1 MSNWTTGVPQK
12 KPVLQQ
18 EETTQVAQA
27 KVVQHHYVR
36 AQIHTIEANAEPL
49 IGETLNALRG
59 RPNFGNLSDNHLNLA
74 YQRMTT
80 SLQKAEICINFKASK
95 WFMEPNN
102 YDSYTQMYERGVRN
116 INAPGEKP
124 NPEMRL
130 ADNEINNA
138 KMRVLADDMV
148 TFPPHMR
155 AGGNNMYQP
164 IDRKFGGIGR
174 VMVPGTM
181 EKVEGRDEYR
191 STNPHFNPKAKQVF
205 AALNYGR
212 RPHGAST
219 GYRNSRLVLEPKLM
233 TNMIFFAC
241 DTFYYR
247 TENVSA
253 EHQICFSLLGAIYGK
268 ASPTLREELFKACL
282 GNLLLPDTADSHLLV
297 EGHLFEP
304 LTFAGNI
311 QAMYVSRLDEKTS
324 APLANGPWATIKANA
339 TKFLEKFIS
348 GRPQKAFMDT

>member
-12 KPVLQQ
+12 KPILQQ

-36 AQIHTIEANAEPL
+36 AQLHTIEANAEQL
-49 IGETLNALRG
+49 IHETINALRA
-59 RPNFGNLSDNHLNLA
+59 RHDFGNLSDNALQRA
-74 YQRMTT
+74 YQRMTQ
-80 SLQKAEICINFKASK
+80 SLQKAEICINFKASS
-95 WFMEPNN
+95 WFIQPNN

-116 INAPGEKP
+116 IDAPGGKLY
-124 NPEMRL
+124 PEMRL

-138 KMRVLADDMV
+138 KMRVFADDLV

-155 AGGNNMYQP
+155 EGGEKYKP
-164 IDRKFGGIGR
+164 IDPKFGGIGR

-181 EKVEGRDEYR
+181 ENVEGTDEYR
-191 STNPHFNPKAKQVF
+191 SGNQHFNPKSKQVF

-212 RPHGAST
+212 RPHGACTSY
-219 GYRNSRLVLEPKLM
+219 GNSRLVLEPKLM

-253 EHQICFSLLGAIYGK
+253 EHQICFALLGAIYGK
-268 ASPTLREELFKACL
+268 ASPRLREELFKACL
-282 GNLLLPDTADSHLLV
+282 GNLQLPDTGDGHFLI

-311 QAMYVSRLDEKTS
+311 KAMYVSRLDEGTGV
-324 APLANGPWATIKANA
+324 PLAMGPWATIKANA
-339 TKFLEKFIS
+339 TKFHEKFIP
-348 GRPQKAFMDT
+348 GRPQNAFMDT